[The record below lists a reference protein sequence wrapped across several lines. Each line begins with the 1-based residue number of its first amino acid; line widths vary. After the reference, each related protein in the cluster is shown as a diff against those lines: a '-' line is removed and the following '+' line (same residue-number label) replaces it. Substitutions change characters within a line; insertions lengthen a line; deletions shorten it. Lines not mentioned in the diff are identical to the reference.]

1 MNTLYF
7 LEVEII
13 SNYRLKKIDLRSDTV
28 TLPTNEMREAMKNAN
43 VGDDVYQEDPT
54 VNRLE
59 EMAAKK
65 MGKGAALFVPSGTMG
80 NLIAVL
86 THCQRG
92 DEVILEGDSHIYYYE
107 VGGMSAVAGVIPRL
121 IVGNKGIPGIQDI
134 KMALRDENFH
144 YPKTTLICLENTHNR
159 AGGTIIPHKLTGEI
173 CQLAHQQNIAVH
185 LDGARIFNAAIA
197 LDIEPTLLV
206 KDVDSIMF
214 CLSKGLSAPVGSIL
228 VGSKKF
234 IQRARKNRK
243 MLGGGMRQAGILAAA
258 GIIAIENM
266 VERLGEDHKNARIL
280 GEALADISGIKVD
293 LETVQTNMVCFDLN
307 KSGMDTYQFLPKLA
321 EYSILGSPRPPTK
334 VRLVTHYGISEDD
347 IYATIKAIKEIVRN

>member
-1 MNTLYF
+1 
-7 LEVEII
+7 
-13 SNYRLKKIDLRSDTV
+13 
-28 TLPTNEMREAMKNAN
+28 MREAMNNAE

-54 VNRLE
+54 VNQLE
-59 EMAAKK
+59 ELAANKL
-65 MGKGAALFVPSGTMG
+65 GKEAALFVPSGTMG

-92 DEVILEGDSHIYYYE
+92 DEVILETDSHIYYYE
-107 VGGMSAVAGVIPRL
+107 VGGMSAVAGVIPWL
-121 IVGNKGIPGIQDI
+121 IVGDKGILDPQGI
-134 KMALRDENFH
+134 KRALRDKNLH

-159 AGGTIIPHKLTGEI
+159 AGGTIIPPKVTEEI
-173 CQLAHQQNIAVH
+173 CQLAHQRNIAVH

-197 LDIEPTLLV
+197 LDIEPALLT
-206 KDVDSIMF
+206 KNVDSVMF

-228 VGSKKF
+228 AGSKEF

-266 VERLGEDHKNARIL
+266 VERLEEDHKNAQIL
-280 GEALADISGIKVD
+280 GEGLTDMNGIKVD
-293 LETVQTNMVCFDLN
+293 LETIPTNMVYFDLQG
-307 KSGMDTYQFLPKLA
+307 SGMDTYQFLPKLA
-321 EYSILGSPRPPTK
+321 DYNILGSPRPPSK

-347 IYATIKAIKEIVRN
+347 IYTTIKAIKEIVS

>member
-1 MNTLYF
+1 M
-7 LEVEII
+7 
-13 SNYRLKKIDLRSDTV
+13 SNA
-28 TLPTNEMREAMKNAN
+28 E

-59 EMAAKK
+59 ELAAKK
-65 MGKGAALFVPSGTMG
+65 IGKEAALFVSSGTMG

-92 DEVILEGDSHIYYYE
+92 DEVILEMDSHMYYYE

-121 IVGNKGIPGIQDI
+121 IAGDKGILNPQDI
-134 KMALRDENFH
+134 KRALREENLH
-144 YPKTTLICLENTHNR
+144 YPKTTLICVENTHNR
-159 AGGTIIPHKLTGEI
+159 AGGTIVPPKIIEEI
-173 CQLAHQQNIAVH
+173 CQLAHQRNIQVH
-185 LDGARIFNAAIA
+185 LDGARIFNAAVA
-197 LDIEPTLLV
+197 LNLDPATLT
-206 KDVDSIMF
+206 KNVDSVMF

-228 VGSKKF
+228 TGSKEF
-234 IQRARKNRK
+234 IQKARKNRK

-280 GEALADISGIKVD
+280 GEGLASISGIKVD
-293 LETVQTNMVCFDLN
+293 LKTIQTNMVYFDLN

-321 EYSILGSPRPPTK
+321 EYNILGSPNPPTK
-334 VRLVTHYGISEDD
+334 VRLVTHYGINEED
-347 IYATIKAIKEIVRN
+347 IYATIKAIKEIVG

>member
-1 MNTLYF
+1 
-7 LEVEII
+7 
-13 SNYRLKKIDLRSDTV
+13 
-28 TLPTNEMREAMKNAN
+28 MKNAD

-54 VNRLE
+54 VNQLE
-59 EMAAKK
+59 GLAAEKLRK
-65 MGKGAALFVPSGTMG
+65 EAALFVPSGTMG

-92 DEVILEGDSHIYYYE
+92 DEVILEIDSHIYFYE

-121 IVGNKGIPGIQDI
+121 IIGDKGILDPQDV
-134 KMALRDENFH
+134 KRALRDDNFH
-144 YPKTTLICLENTHNR
+144 FPKTTLICLENTHNR
-159 AGGTIIPHKLTGEI
+159 AGGTIIPPKLTEEI
-173 CQLAHQQNIAVH
+173 CQLAHQRNIAVH

-197 LDIEPTLLV
+197 LNIEPTLLT
-206 KDVDSIMF
+206 KNVDSVMF

-228 VGSKKF
+228 AGSKEF

-280 GEALADISGIKVD
+280 GEGLADIDGIKVD
-293 LETVQTNMVCFDLN
+293 LETIQTNMVNIDLQE
-307 KSGMDTYQFLPKLA
+307 SGMDTFQFLPKLT
-321 EYSILGSPRPPTK
+321 EYNILGLPRPPTK
-334 VRLVTHYGISEDD
+334 VRLVTHYGISEED
-347 IYATIKAIKEIVRN
+347 IYVTIKAIKEIVKN

>member
-1 MNTLYF
+1 
-7 LEVEII
+7 
-13 SNYRLKKIDLRSDTV
+13 
-28 TLPTNEMREAMKNAN
+28 MREAMNNAE

-54 VNRLE
+54 VNQLE
-59 EMAAKK
+59 ELAANKL
-65 MGKGAALFVPSGTMG
+65 GKEAALFVPSGTMG

-92 DEVILEGDSHIYYYE
+92 DEVILETDSHIYYYE
-107 VGGMSAVAGVIPRL
+107 VGGMSAVAGVIPWL
-121 IVGNKGIPGIQDI
+121 IVGDKGIPDPQGI
-134 KMALRDENFH
+134 KRALRDKNLH

-159 AGGTIIPHKLTGEI
+159 AGGTIIPPKVTEEI
-173 CQLAHQQNIAVH
+173 CQLAHQRNIAVH

-197 LDIEPTLLV
+197 LDVEPALLT
-206 KDVDSIMF
+206 KNVDSVMF

-228 VGSKKF
+228 AGSKEF

-266 VERLGEDHKNARIL
+266 VERLEEDHKNAQIL
-280 GEALADISGIKVD
+280 GEGLTDMNGIKVD
-293 LETVQTNMVCFDLN
+293 LETIPTNMVYFDLQG
-307 KSGMDTYQFLPKLA
+307 SGMDTYQFLPKLA
-321 EYSILGSPRPPTK
+321 EYNILGSPRPPSK

-347 IYATIKAIKEIVRN
+347 IYTTIKAIKEIVS